1 MKIRLY
7 SVLDRIAQ
15 QFGAPMSFHNDDVAR
30 RSFVDA
36 FLDPESVFALHP
48 DDFELHFIG
57 DFESS
62 DRTFVSEY
70 HPEPVMNG
78 TTAVHMARQLL
89 AAMETKPNLG
99 EVTGTLDVSVNK
111 PLFT

>member
-7 SVLDRIAQ
+7 SVLDRTAQ
-15 QFGAPMSFHNDDVAR
+15 QFGAPMSFHNDDIAR
-30 RSFVDA
+30 RSFADA
-36 FLDPESVFALHP
+36 FIDPESVFALHP

-57 DFESS
+57 DFESD

-78 TTAVHMARQLL
+78 TSAAYMARQVV
-89 AAMETKPNLG
+89 AAMEAKPKLT
-99 EVTGTLDVSVNK
+99 ESL
-111 PLFT
+111 